1 MTKTTTPA
9 NAHHTPMMQQYL
21 DIKSQHP
28 DQLVFYRMG
37 DFYEL
42 FFEDAKKAAALLDI
56 TLTARGQSGGAP
68 IPMAGVPYH
77 AAENYLAKLIQA
89 GETVV
94 ICEQTGDPN
103 TSKGPV
109 ERKVMRILT
118 PGTVTD
124 EALLQTKAENVL
136 TAVAYHTHHFGI
148 ASLELSSGRF
158 VLQEVDSL
166 QNLQN
171 ELQRIHPCELLIP
184 EDFPYPQ
191 AVKDFALVR
200 KRPEW
205 DFDYLTSLR
214 QVCVQL
220 KTKNLDAFQGKHL
233 KIAITAAGCLLRYT
247 RETQRSE
254 LPHIHKIE
262 IENPND
268 YVQLDAHSRRN
279 LEITKNLQGEKQGT
293 LLSILDN
300 TSTPMGSRLLSRW
313 LNQPLLNR
321 EILQQRQSAIE
332 GLLKEGSLQILQT
345 LLKEIGDIERIL
357 ARVALQSAR
366 PRDLVKLRKA
376 LHTAP
381 KIKKLI
387 QKIGILP
394 PEKIAQFHVHPDI
407 YQLLDKAI
415 VEDPPVV
422 IRDGGVIAQG
432 FDKTLDELLSL
443 SENATQFLDDL
454 EKKEQA
460 RTKLSTLKVG
470 YNRIYGFYIEL
481 SRQQAAHAPKEY
493 LRRQTLKNVERY
505 ITPELKLF
513 EEKVL
518 TSKEKALARE
528 KWLYDSLL
536 KDLLMSLK
544 TMQETASILAEL
556 DVLANLAERAK
567 TLNYHR
573 PNLTQTPGIEII
585 AGRHPVIEQVSDEP
599 FIPNDLSLNAE
610 TSMLLI
616 TGPNMGGKSTYMRQT
631 ALIVLLA
638 HIGSYVPAQQVT
650 LGPISRIFTRIGA
663 SDNLAKGQSTFMVE
677 MTETANILHYA
688 TPNSLVI
695 MDEIGRGTSTF
706 DGLALAWACAYE
718 LSQSICAFTLFSTH
732 YFELTDWATQLTHTQ
747 NVHLDAKECDENLVF
762 LHTVE
767 KGPANKSYGLQVA
780 KLAGVPK
787 HVVARASKM
796 LEKLEQKPLQ
806 PIKSMPSKTTKPHPY
821 QSLIQGLKKLDPDEY
836 TPKQALQKLYDIQ
849 KMLHVAEKI
858 EED

>member
-1 MTKTTTPA
+1 MS
-9 NAHHTPMMQQYL
+9 HTPMIQQYL
-21 DIKSQHP
+21 EIKSQHP
-28 DQLVFYRMG
+28 EQLLFYRMG

-56 TLTARGQSGGAP
+56 TLTARGQSAGEP

-94 ICEQTGDPN
+94 ICEQIGDPS

-109 ERKVMRILT
+109 ERQVTRILT

-124 EALLQTKAENVL
+124 EALLETKAENLL
-136 TAVAYHTHHFGI
+136 TAIANNGDHFGI
-148 ASLELSSGRF
+148 ASLSLSSGRF
-158 VLQEVDSL
+158 ILQEVESL

-171 ELQRIHPCELLIP
+171 ELQRLTPTEILIP
-184 EDFPYPQ
+184 D
-191 AVKDFALVR
+191 DFAFVQALKAYTLVR
-200 KRPEW
+200 KRPLW
-205 DFDYLTSLR
+205 DFDYTTSHR
-214 QVCVQL
+214 QLCLQL
-220 KTKNLDAFQGKHL
+220 KTKNLNAFHGAHL
-233 KIAITAAGCLLRYT
+233 KIAITASGCLLRYT
-247 RETQRSE
+247 YETQRGE

-262 IENPND
+262 VENAND
-268 YVQLDAHSRRN
+268 YVQLDEHSRRN

-300 TSTPMGSRLLSRW
+300 TQTPMGSRLLTRW

-321 EILQQRQSAIE
+321 SLLKQRQSVI
-332 GLLKEGSLQILQT
+332 GTLLNDPALTTLQDH
-345 LLKEIGDIERIL
+345 LKEIGDIERIL

-376 LHTAP
+376 LLTVP
-381 KIKKLI
+381 KIKKLL
-387 QKIGILP
+387 QKMDALSE
-394 PEKIAQFHVHPDI
+394 EKME
-407 YQLLDKAI
+407 QLHDHREVYTLLKKAI

-422 IRDGGVIAQG
+422 IREGGVIALG
-432 FDKTLDELLSL
+432 YDKTLDELLSL
-443 SENATQFLDDL
+443 SDTANQFLEEL

-470 YNRIYGFYIEL
+470 YNRVHGFYIEL

-505 ITPELKLF
+505 ITPELKIF

-528 KWLYDSLL
+528 KMLYDALL
-536 KDLLMSLK
+536 KTLLSSLV
-544 TMQETASILAEL
+544 TMQETANLLAEIDL
-556 DVLANLAERAK
+556 LANLAERAK
-567 TLNYHR
+567 TLNYQC
-573 PNLTQTPGIEII
+573 PELTETPGIEIVE
-585 AGRHPVIEQVSDEP
+585 GRHPVIEQLSEDP
-599 FIPNDLSLNAE
+599 FIPNDVSLNQT

-638 HIGSYVPAQQVT
+638 HIGSYVPAKKVT

-663 SDNLAKGQSTFMVE
+663 SDNLVKGQSTFMVE

-688 TPNSLVI
+688 NTNSLVI

-718 LSQSICAFTLFSTH
+718 LSQKIGAFTLFSTH
-732 YFELTDWATQLTHTQ
+732 YFELTNWASQLTHTQ
-747 NVHLDAKECDENLVF
+747 NVHLDAKECDDNLVF

-767 KGPANKSYGLQVA
+767 KGPADKSYGLQVA

-796 LEKLEQKPLQ
+796 LEQLEKKPQKQKEISKPLA
-806 PIKSMPSKTTKPHPY
+806 PAKHATASYTK
-821 QSLIQGLKKLDPDEY
+821 LIEYLKQLKPDDY
-836 TPKQALQKLYDIQ
+836 TPKEALQRLYDIHR
-849 KMLHVAEKI
+849 MLEEEESI
-858 EED
+858 EPA